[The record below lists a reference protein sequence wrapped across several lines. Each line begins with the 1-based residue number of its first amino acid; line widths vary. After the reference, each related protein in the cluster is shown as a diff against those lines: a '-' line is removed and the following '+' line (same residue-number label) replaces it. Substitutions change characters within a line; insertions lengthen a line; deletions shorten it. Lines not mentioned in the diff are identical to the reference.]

1 MLFLTTLKYNSN
13 KFLRAKI
20 KPKYKIKEVFFHPL
34 NIEKFSQKKKM
45 CVCSG
50 GKLTKRSQ
58 VLYRSDQ
65 GKYFLKIN
73 QNYFA
78 HICPEY
84 SFRVNCLLKQLDVF
98 PDSRNRL
105 L

>member
-1 MLFLTTLKYNSN
+1 
-13 KFLRAKI
+13 
-20 KPKYKIKEVFFHPL
+20 
-34 NIEKFSQKKKM
+34 
-45 CVCSG
+45 VCSE
-50 GKLTKRSQ
+50 GKLRKSSQ

-84 SFRVNCLLKQLDVF
+84 GFRVNIIILTINKIM
-98 PDSRNRL
+98 RAK
-105 L
+105 

>member
-1 MLFLTTLKYNSN
+1 L
-13 KFLRAKI
+13 
-20 KPKYKIKEVFFHPL
+20 
-34 NIEKFSQKKKM
+34 SQKKN

-50 GKLTKRSQ
+50 GKLRKSSQ
-58 VLYRSDQ
+58 VLYRLDQ

-84 SFRVNCLLKQLDVF
+84 GFGVKIYSNNNNKKNTIF
-98 PDSRNRL
+98 
-105 L
+105 